1 MKVAVS
7 SAVPGPGDAEAVRA
21 LVAEGET
28 SQALGA
34 GGAQMTGGAKF
45 TLALAGAL
53 SSNPKKEEPIE
64 DAFGGMVQ
72 ELTYTAAY

>member
-1 MKVAVS
+1 MKVEVLS
-7 SAVPGPGDAEAVRA
+7 VVPASGDAEAVRA

-28 SQALGA
+28 STVLGA
-34 GGAQMTGGAKF
+34 GGAQMTGGAKI

-72 ELTYTAAY
+72 ELTYTAAC